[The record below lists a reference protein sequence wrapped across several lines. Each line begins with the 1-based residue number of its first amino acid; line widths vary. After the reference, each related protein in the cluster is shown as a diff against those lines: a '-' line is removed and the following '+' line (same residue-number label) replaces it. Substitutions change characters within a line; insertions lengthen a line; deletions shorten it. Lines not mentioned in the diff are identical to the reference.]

1 MTNLEGMGSMIKKI
15 WHKFSQGGEKGQ
27 ALILVLILLIVGA
40 LVIAPLMAN
49 IGTGL
54 KAGEVHEEK
63 ANELYAADAGIE
75 DGLWQVKNDK
85 LATKFPTYE
94 PYDYFEYSGDSW
106 TYPLG
111 QTATD
116 PDVNGLNVNVTIR
129 NMWMPMGILVPTADE
144 ANITLKGTPG
154 NEPKL
159 IMTGTVIDVPTGS
172 TPGSYRI
179 KIAYSDPQNLLIN
192 TLGIW
197 LPPGFTYVAGSNN
210 LDDPANPSQKIY
222 SSESLSAYKSGQA
235 VVWTFANYPFG
246 LDASH
251 HFPGVNPAASPM
263 ESIIT
268 FQFNGTT
275 GAKPSA
281 VAWIN
286 TNLDLGGGIT
296 YTWDGDKQVYEITST
311 AGNTTIDGYTI
322 KSELREMEA
331 AIEGD
336 YYATGNTL
344 MRDAN
349 PDYYHIR
356 DTWLSSDHSSSNN
369 VPVESSQG
377 AGDGVPEDAEVEFAY
392 LYWTSWWD
400 DSNKIAVDPLDPDTC
415 STYGNWDRSGSSPYF
430 NTSWG
435 GDGEVF
441 SGHFGAGGV
450 DGFRYLT
457 LKDGRVD
464 LSPYAQGLVTV
475 SWNQGVALVSEGF
488 ADNCYNFDDWNR
500 PIPNV
505 WDEYNNYFRGYFS
518 TGDNTNIDLNHSLS
532 LGAFAPGTVTV
543 SWKQWET
550 VPSSPVWSDD
560 CRDFDE
566 WNHPTPNAWDEYN
579 NRFRGHFNNGDNRD
593 ITHSE
598 DLSAYASGGTVT
610 LRWDQWRSGS
620 GTIEPSDGLDVAFYD
635 GTSWSTQASYRGSD
649 FSGSA
654 QTKSLTVPSGF
665 LNNNF
670 RVRFSLVDC
679 GGNGEYINLDNI
691 NITYAPPPAPG
702 PNDGLDIA
710 YSDDDGATW
719 SSNIPV
725 FRGILDSFRPPANNV
740 TLTIPDEYL
749 TDRFRIR
756 FILVG
761 FGTSGQYLNLDDITV
776 TCPAPLDPGPDDGLD
791 FAFSRDGGANWS
803 NDIQAFRGTIASGPF
818 TYTIPS
824 GYLTSDFKMRFY
836 LVGFAGAGQYCNI
849 DNIKITAMMPDSLVF
864 FKIDGQQV
872 YFDTSGQP
880 QQGTQDITADR
891 SQVIISIQGFSYS
904 CFKDVTALVRAFSPS
919 PTNPPTN
926 RPGIA
931 NYTVGGVDGTLG
943 HNNPAGNETQLS
955 HAGWSLIIIYSSP
968 ATLGHQLFLYD
979 QFTHAFDYD
988 DVDFDE
994 DDNPGPGGDITGFI
1008 VPDPIDENGDG
1019 IPDEVNVAKMTIMVG
1034 EGDDWIA
1041 GGSGY
1046 PGDFVAFNA
1055 PLSYRTSPSIPAR
1068 DIPNSYKLWD
1078 GKISQV
1084 LPLSNIQNAPNNVWN
1099 GLSTAFNYDGI
1110 DVDTFYVP
1118 WGDPVSTGLLKP
1130 GDTSARLDL
1139 CTAQDNWNLVYV
1151 IISFRSKATTG
1162 GTVTYRIR

>member
-1 MTNLEGMGSMIKKI
+1 MIRKI

-27 ALILVLILLIVGA
+27 ALVLVLILLIVGA

-85 LATKFPTYE
+85 LATNFPTYE
-94 PYDYFEYSGDSW
+94 PYDYYESSGDNW
-106 TYPLG
+106 TYAL
-111 QTATD
+111 AEM
-116 PDVNGLNVNVTIR
+116 VNGQNVNVTIK

-144 ANITLKGTPG
+144 ADITLKGTAG
-154 NEPKL
+154 NPPKL

-179 KIAYSDPQNLLIN
+179 KIEYSDPQNLLIN

-210 LDDPANPSQKIY
+210 LDDPANPGQKIY
-222 SSESLSAYKSGQA
+222 SSESLSPYKSGQA

-246 LDASH
+246 LDASQ
-251 HFPGVNPAASPM
+251 HFPDVNPAASPM

-275 GAKPSA
+275 GGKPSA

-344 MRDAN
+344 MRDAD
-349 PDYYHIR
+349 PDSRYIR

-377 AGDGVPEDAEVEFAY
+377 AGDGVPQDAEVEFAY
-392 LYWTSWWD
+392 LYWTSWWH

-415 STYGNWDRSGSSPYF
+415 STYNNWDRSGSSPYF

-435 GDGEVF
+435 GDGNVF
-441 SGHFGAGGV
+441 SGHFGAGAL

-457 LKDGRVD
+457 LKDGVVD

-475 SWNQGVALVSEGF
+475 SWDQGVTLVSAGF
-488 ADNCYNFDDWNR
+488 SDSCRDFDDWNR

-518 TGDNTNIDLNHSLS
+518 TGDNTNIDLNSSLS
-532 LGAFAPGTVTV
+532 LGAFTSGTVTV

-550 VPSSPVWSDD
+550 VPSTPVWSDD

-566 WNHPTPNAWDEYN
+566 WNRPTPNAWDDPPNYFSGHFSSGN
-579 NRFRGHFNNGDNRD
+579 NRN

-610 LRWDQWRSGS
+610 FSWDQWRSGTLES
-620 GTIEPSDGLDVAFYD
+620 SDGLDVACSND
-635 GTSWSTQASYRGSD
+635 GTNWSTQASYRGSD
-649 FSGSA
+649 FGGTA
-654 QTKSLTVPSGF
+654 QTKSLPIPSQF
-665 LNNNF
+665 LTSGF

-679 GGNGEYINLDNI
+679 AGSGEYINLDSI
-691 NITYAPPPAPG
+691 NITYSPPPAPG

-719 SSNIPV
+719 GAPIPV
-725 FRGILDSFRPPANNV
+725 FRGVLGTSRTPANNV
-740 TLTIPDEYL
+740 TLTVPDEYL

-776 TCPAPLDPGPDDGLD
+776 TCPPPLDPGPNDGLD

-803 NDIQAFRGTIASGPF
+803 NSERAFRQTASPSNF

-824 GYLTSDFKMRFY
+824 GYLTSQFKMSFY
-836 LVGFAGAGQYCNI
+836 LVGFGFAGQYCDI
-849 DNIKITAMMPDSLVF
+849 DNIEITAMMPDSSAF
-864 FKIDGQQV
+864 FKINGQQV
-872 YFDTSGQP
+872 YFDASGQP

-943 HNNPAGNETQLS
+943 NDSRPNDGYQLS

-968 ATLGHQLFLYD
+968 ATLGHQLYLYD
-979 QFTHAFDYD
+979 RFTYADD
-988 DVDFDE
+988 DVSSNPMRGDLDFDK
-994 DDNPGPGGDITGFI
+994 
-1008 VPDPIDENGDG
+1008 DG
-1019 IPDEVNVAKMTIMVG
+1019 
-1034 EGDDWIA
+1034 
-1041 GGSGY
+1041 
-1046 PGDFVAFNA
+1046 
-1055 PLSYRTSPSIPAR
+1055 
-1068 DIPNSYKLWD
+1068 
-1078 GKISQV
+1078 
-1084 LPLSNIQNAPNNVWN
+1084 
-1099 GLSTAFNYDGI
+1099 
-1110 DVDTFYVP
+1110 
-1118 WGDPVSTGLLKP
+1118 
-1130 GDTSARLDL
+1130 
-1139 CTAQDNWNLVYV
+1139 
-1151 IISFRSKATTG
+1151 
-1162 GTVTYRIR
+1162 

>member
-94 PYDYFEYSGDSW
+94 PYDYYERSGDNW
-106 TYPLG
+106 TYPL
-111 QTATD
+111 AEM
-116 PDVNGLNVNVTIR
+116 VNGQNVNVTIK
-129 NMWMPMGILVPTADE
+129 NMWMPMGLTVPTAAS

-159 IMTGTVIDVPTGS
+159 IMTGTVIDVPTES

-210 LDDPANPSQKIY
+210 LDDPANPGQKIY
-222 SSESLSAYKSGQA
+222 SSESLSPYKSGQA

-275 GAKPSA
+275 GGKPSA

-344 MRDAN
+344 MRNAN
-349 PDYYHIR
+349 PDSYHIR

-377 AGDGVPEDAEVEFAY
+377 AGDGVPQDAEVEFAY

-415 STYGNWDRSGSSPYF
+415 STYGNWDRSGASPYF

-435 GDGEVF
+435 GDGNVF
-441 SGHFGAGGV
+441 SGHFGAGAL

-457 LKDGRVD
+457 LKDGVVD

-475 SWNQGVALVSEGF
+475 SWDQGVTLVSAGF
-488 ADNCYNFDDWNR
+488 SDSCRDFDDWNR

-505 WDEYNNYFRGYFS
+505 WDEYNNYFQGHFS
-518 TGDNTNIDLNHSLS
+518 TGDNTNIDLNSSLS

-543 SWKQWET
+543 SWKQWT
-550 VPSSPVWSDD
+550 PSSPQPVWSDD
-560 CRDFDE
+560 CSDFDE
-566 WNHPTPNAWDEYN
+566 WNCTTPNAWDEYN
-579 NRFRGHFNNGDNRD
+579 NRFRGHFSSGDNRD

-610 LRWDQWRSGS
+610 LSWDQWRSGS
-620 GTIEPSDGLDVAFYD
+620 GALESSDGLDVAFYD
-635 GTSWSTQASYRGSD
+635 GSTWTTQASYRGSD
-649 FSGSA
+649 FLGSA
-654 QTKSLTVPSGF
+654 QTKSLPIPSQF
-665 LNNNF
+665 LTSGF

-679 GGNGEYINLDNI
+679 DGSGEYINLDSI
-691 NITYAPPPAPG
+691 NITYTPAAPG
-702 PNDGLDIA
+702 ADDGLDIA
-710 YSDDDGATW
+710 FSADDGATW
-719 SSNIPV
+719 GTPIQV
-725 FRGILDSFRPPANNV
+725 FRGVLPDTSRPPANNATFTV
-740 TLTIPDEYL
+740 PDQYL

-756 FILVG
+756 FSLVG
-761 FGTSGQYLNLDDITV
+761 FGTSGHYLNLDDITV
-776 TCPAPLDPGPDDGLD
+776 SCPPPPDPGPDDGLD

-803 NDIQAFRGTIASGPF
+803 NDIQAFRENASPSNF

-836 LVGFAGAGQYCNI
+836 LVGFAGAGQYCDI
-849 DNIKITAMMPDSLVF
+849 DNIKITAMMPDSSVF

-872 YFDTSGQP
+872 YFGAGGQP
-880 QQGTQDITADR
+880 QQGTQDISADR

-968 ATLGHQLFLYD
+968 ETLGHQLYIYD
-979 QFTHAFDYD
+979 RFTHAFDYD

-994 DDNPGPGGDITGFI
+994 DDNPGPGGDISGFI
-1008 VPDPIDENGDG
+1008 VPEPIEDE
-1019 IPDEVNVAKMTIMVG
+1019 ITLPAAKITIMVG

-1041 GGSGY
+1041 GGNRPGYGYY

-1055 PLSYRTSPSIPAR
+1055 PSSYRTPPNDPAQ

-1078 GKISQV
+1078 GKASV
-1084 LPLSNIQNAPNNVWN
+1084 AVPGSNTQSAPNNVWN

-1110 DVDTFYVP
+1110 DVDTFKVY
-1118 WGDPVSTGLLKP
+1118 WGNPLSTGLLKP

>member
-1 MTNLEGMGSMIKKI
+1 MTNPEGMGSMIKKI

-27 ALILVLILLIVGA
+27 ALVLVLILLIVGA

-85 LATKFPTYE
+85 VATKFPTYE
-94 PYDYFEYSGDSW
+94 PYDYYERSGDNW
-106 TYPLG
+106 TYPL
-111 QTATD
+111 AEI
-116 PDVNGLNVNVTIR
+116 VNGQNVTVNIK
-129 NMWMPMGILVPTADE
+129 NMWMPMGLAVPSAAS
-144 ANITLKGTPG
+144 ANITLKGTAG
-154 NEPKL
+154 NPPKL

-179 KIAYSDPQNLLIN
+179 KIEYSDPQNLLIN

-210 LDDPANPSQKIY
+210 LDDPANPGQKIY

-263 ESIIT
+263 ESTIT

-275 GAKPSA
+275 GGKPAA

-296 YTWDGDKQVYEITST
+296 YTWDGDKQIYEITST

-322 KSELREMEA
+322 KSELREMAA

-344 MRDAN
+344 MRDAH
-349 PDYYHIR
+349 PDSYHIR

-369 VPVESSQG
+369 IPAESPTG
-377 AGDGVPEDAEVEFAY
+377 AGNGVPQDAEVEFAY

-400 DSNKIAVDPLDPDTC
+400 DSNKIAVPQLNPDTC
-415 STYGNWDRSGSSPYF
+415 STYNNWDRSGSSPYF

-435 GDGEVF
+435 GDGNVF
-441 SGHFGAGGV
+441 SGHFGAGGL
-450 DGFRYLT
+450 DSFRYLT

-475 SWNQGVALVSEGF
+475 SWDQGITLVSQGF
-488 ADNCYNFDDWNR
+488 ADSCYNFNNWNR
-500 PIPNV
+500 TTPNV
-505 WDEYNNYFRGYFS
+505 WNIYPTTGPNSGKYFQGHFS
-518 TGDNTNIDLNHSLS
+518 TGDNTNIDMNSSLS
-532 LGAFAPGTVTV
+532 LGAFTSGTVTV

-550 VPSSPVWSDD
+550 YSSSPTTVWSDN
-560 CRDFDE
+560 CRDFGD
-566 WNHPTPNAWDEYN
+566 WSHPTPSAWDDLPNYFSGHFSSGN
-579 NRFRGHFNNGDNRD
+579 NRN

-610 LRWDQWRSGS
+610 LSWDQWRSGTLES
-620 GTIEPSDGLDVAFYD
+620 SDGLDVAFSND
-635 GTSWSTQASYRGSD
+635 GTNWSTQASYRGSD
-649 FSGSA
+649 FGGTA
-654 QTKSLTVPSGF
+654 QTKSLPIPSQF
-665 LNNNF
+665 LTSGF

-679 GGNGEYINLDNI
+679 ADSGEYINLDTI
-691 NITYAPPPAPG
+691 NITYTPAAPG

-719 SSNIPV
+719 GTPIPV
-725 FRGILDSFRPPANNV
+725 FRGVLGTSRPPANNV
-740 TLTIPDEYL
+740 TLTVPDGYL

-776 TCPAPLDPGPDDGLD
+776 TCPPPLDPGPGDGLD

-803 NDIQAFRGTIASGPF
+803 NNIQAFRQNASPSNF

-824 GYLTSDFKMRFY
+824 GYLTSQFKMRFY
-836 LVGFAGAGQYCNI
+836 LVGFGGAGQYCDI
-849 DNIKITAMMPDSLVF
+849 DNIKITAMMPDSSVF
-864 FKIDGQQV
+864 FKINGQQV
-872 YFDTSGQP
+872 YFDASGQP
-880 QQGTQDITADR
+880 QQGTQDITADPGR

-931 NYTVGGVDGTLG
+931 NYTVGGVNGTLG
-943 HNNPAGNETQLS
+943 DDNPSRTQMS
-955 HAGWSLIIIYSSP
+955 HAGWSLIIIYSSQ
-968 ATLGHQLFLYD
+968 ATLGHQLYIYD

-988 DVDFDE
+988 DVDFDA
-994 DDNPGPGGDITGFI
+994 DSNPGPGGTISGFI
-1008 VPDPIDENGDG
+1008 VPDPIQG
-1019 IPDEVNVAKMTIMVG
+1019 EVNAAKITIMVG

-1046 PGDFVAFNA
+1046 AGDFVAFNA
-1055 PLSYRTSPSIPAR
+1055 PLSYRTPPRIPAR

-1078 GKISQV
+1078 GK
-1084 LPLSNIQNAPNNVWN
+1084 LSVDVPGSNTQSAPNNVWN

-1110 DVDTFYVP
+1110 DVDTFYIP
-1118 WGDPVSTGLLKP
+1118 WGNPVSTGLLKP

-1151 IISFRSKATTG
+1151 IISFRSKTTTG